1 MQVNIILLAAGKGQ
15 RFVQSCSIKS
25 GRSSIKQLAHLN
37 NKPLINH
44 VIEQIY
50 PLLAQPE
57 VDNLF
62 VTLGANKN
70 VIQAILPSY
79 TSVIASTHWV
89 LGMGHSLAE
98 SVFSIQAQSSH
109 VLITLADQALIS
121 SDHYQ
126 SLLEQS
132 KRHPNKIIATCCDEK
147 LMVPAIF
154 PQQFFAQLVNLQG
167 DKGAGELLKQHALH
181 ANAVAN
187 VQAKSDVDTL
197 ANLEQV
203 QQKLQHPLNKALSH
217 CQTWSQYDQNYP

>member
-25 GRSSIKQLAHLN
+25 GRSTIKQLANLN
-37 NKPLINH
+37 TKPLINH
-44 VIEQIY
+44 VIEQIH

-79 TSVIASTHWV
+79 SSVIASTHWS
-89 LGMGHSLAE
+89 LGMAHSLAE

-109 VLITLADQALIS
+109 VLISLADQALIS
-121 SDHYQ
+121 SEHFQ
-126 SLLEQS
+126 SLFEQS
-132 KRHPNKIIATCCDEK
+132 KRHPNKIIATCCDGQ
-147 LMVPAIF
+147 LMAPAIF
-154 PQQFFAQLVNLQG
+154 PQQFFAQLMNLQG
-167 DKGAGELLKQHALH
+167 DKGAGELLKQ
-181 ANAVAN
+181 NAAHVEAVTN
-187 VQAKSDVDTL
+187 VLAKFDVDTL

-203 QQKLQHPLNKALSH
+203 QQILQHPLDEAPSH
-217 CQTWSQYDQNYP
+217 C

>member
-15 RFVQSCSIKS
+15 RFAQSCTDET
-25 GRSSIKQLAHLN
+25 GRSTIKQLANIN

-44 VIEQIY
+44 VIEQIC

-57 VDNLF
+57 VNNLF

-70 VIQAILPSY
+70 AIRSILPSY
-79 TSVIASTHWV
+79 TSVIASTHWA

-109 VLITLADQALIS
+109 ILIALADQALINNH
-121 SDHYQ
+121 HYQ
-126 SLLEQS
+126 NLVEQC
-132 KRHPNKIIATCCDEK
+132 RHYPNKIIATRCAGQ
-147 LMVPAIF
+147 LMAPAIF

-167 DKGAGELLKQHALH
+167 DKGAVELLKQYAMHAIALE
-181 ANAVAN
+181 N
-187 VQAKSDVDTL
+187 VLAKSDVDTL

-203 QQKLQHPLNKALSH
+203 QQILKHSLNEAPSH
-217 CQTWSQYDQNYP
+217 CQTWSQYDQNKP